1 MDEKVIDIKEKFD
14 SSNNVKTFTNWDKYV
29 YTLCLFFNHLA
40 FVSMS

>member
-14 SSNNVKTFTNWDKYV
+14 NNNNFKTFTNWEKYV